1 MLSKPNARLVS
12 RTIWIIPLQIRIQTT
27 IIIHGFADGIVCSAK
42 FIHEIL
48 GVADRGL
55 IATAKMIL
63 QRDKYRIGI
72 SGIDDVRSTAPSVNC
87 NLVGIVIPEFIQDV
101 KVLYPSVEAVSQLNL
116 EMAVVLYDIKVALIF
131 LVAKTRFVQL
141 FTDVLL

>member
-1 MLSKPNARLVS
+1 M
-12 RTIWIIPLQIRIQTT
+12 
-27 IIIHGFADGIVCSAK
+27 IIIHGLADGIVCSAK

-63 QRDKYRIGI
+63 QRDKYRIGV
-72 SGIDDVRSTAPSVNC
+72 SGVDDVRSAAPSVNC
-87 NLVGIVIPEFIQDV
+87 NLVGIVIPEFIQDI
-101 KVLYPSVEAVSQLNL
+101 KVLYPPIITVSQLYL
-116 EMAVVLYDIKVALIF
+116 EMAVILDDIKVALFF
-131 LVAKTRFVQL
+131 LVTKTRFVQL